1 MEALLE
7 LFLGGGSSIYA
18 WLATLLTLVGSAF
31 GLYIK
36 GRADRARKG
45 KMKQDA
51 NDLAAHG
58 RMNRANTGEEL
69 SDSERRERLQSIA
82 DKLDGN

>member
-1 MEALLE
+1 MTTLLE
-7 LFLGGGSSIYA
+7 LLTGGGSSVYA
-18 WLATLLTLVGSAF
+18 WLATLLTLIGSAF

-36 GRADRARKG
+36 GHADRARKG

-58 RMNRANTGEEL
+58 RMNRAETGEGL
-69 SDSERRERLQSIA
+69 SDPERRERLQSLA